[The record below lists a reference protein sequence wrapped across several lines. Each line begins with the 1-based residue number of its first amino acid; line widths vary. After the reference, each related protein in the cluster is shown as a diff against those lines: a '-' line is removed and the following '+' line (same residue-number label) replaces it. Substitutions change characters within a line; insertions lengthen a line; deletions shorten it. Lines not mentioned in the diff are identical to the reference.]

1 MKKIEFVLQTNDKFY
16 LDNVSVT
23 FCFSFRLHMLYSRM
37 MNVLRSLKHRPF
49 ALLWTGQTASRLGDS
64 LHRIALAWWV
74 LEKTG
79 SATAMGTVLVLS
91 QIPLLIFL
99 LIGGIVVDRFPR
111 LRIMFLSDLLS
122 GLVVTFIAVFSWPGL
137 LKIWH
142 IYVASLIFGFVE
154 AFFFP
159 AYQSVIPQIT
169 PPDMLTSANSLNGLS
184 GRMTGIIGPMLG
196 ASLVATGGTP
206 LAFTLDAASFF
217 FSTLC
222 IFPIIRSGQYESP
235 GQTHGS
241 QAVTRPISFVE
252 AIQQGIADLR
262 EGWLAVINVPWIWIT
277 ILIFGILNIMEGS
290 PRAVAMPFLI
300 KEDLGADVAV
310 MGFFGSAFS
319 LGYVLSAL
327 WLGQYKRLRHR
338 GLLGYISVL
347 INGFLLLLFG
357 LKFPIPIL
365 VAAMFVYG
373 ICFNIFALVWT
384 NTLQEMVPNEKLGR
398 VYAFDSLGSW
408 VLLPIGF
415 ALAGWGTDL
424 VGAPAVFLIGGC
436 GTILMILLG
445 LCHPAIRNLD

>member
-1 MKKIEFVLQTNDKFY
+1 
-16 LDNVSVT
+16 
-23 FCFSFRLHMLYSRM
+23 MLYSHT
-37 MNVLRSLKHRPF
+37 MNVLRSLRHRPF
-49 ALLWTGQTASRLGDS
+49 ALLWTGQTTSRLGDS

-99 LIGGIVVDRFPR
+99 LIGGVVVDRFPR

-122 GLVVTFIAVFSWPGL
+122 GLVVTFIAVFAWLNL
-137 LKIWH
+137 LQIWH
-142 IYVASLIFGFVE
+142 IYVASLLFGFVE

-184 GRMTGIIGPMLG
+184 QRVMGILGPMLG
-196 ASLVATGGTP
+196 AGLVAAGGTP
-206 LAFTLDAASFF
+206 LAFALDALSFF
-217 FSTLC
+217 ISTLC
-222 IFPIIRSGQYESP
+222 IFPIIRSRLYESP
-235 GQTHGS
+235 GKG
-241 QAVTRPISFVE
+241 E
-252 AIQQGIADLR
+252 AIGTTTGPKSVKETIQRGFADLR
-262 EGWLAVINVPWIWIT
+262 EGWDAIINVPWIWIT
-277 ILIFGILNIMEGS
+277 ILIFGVLNIMEGS

-300 KEDLGADVAV
+300 KDDLGADVAV
-310 MGFFGSAFS
+310 LGFFGSAFS
-319 LGYVLSAL
+319 FGYVLSAL

-338 GLLGYISVL
+338 GLLGYLSVM

-357 LKFPIPIL
+357 LKFPVPVL

-373 ICFNIFALVWT
+373 ICFNVFGLVWT

-415 ALAGWGTDL
+415 ALAGWATDQ
-424 VGAPAVFLIGGC
+424 VGAPTVFLIGGC
-436 GTILMILLG
+436 GTILMTLIG
-445 LCHPAIRNLD
+445 LSHPAVRNLD